1 MTKQLEGKKLLLLGG
16 VQPACQ
22 IVEEAHKMGVTVY
35 VTDYLAN
42 SPAKAIADKSFMVN
56 AMDVDAVVDLC
67 KAEGIDGLIT
77 GYVDSLL
84 PYAEMICNKLGFPF
98 WGNALNIEMCI
109 NKETFKEACEKSGL
123 PVVPWRKINRDN
135 YLCVGE
141 KIEFP
146 VVIKPVDNSGS
157 RGVFKCYDK
166 ESYAEFCL
174 KAFEFS
180 KCGVLLVERLM
191 NVHNEFSAYYMI
203 NHGKAILTG
212 MGDRF
217 VNIIDE
223 SIAPVGQGMQ
233 FPSKKLT
240 LWCEK
245 VDNAVQRFF
254 SDNLMNEGFIFIQ
267 GFHEEE
273 NFYIHEIGYRLNGG
287 FSYKIIE
294 HFSEYNQVQEL
305 IRFSLTGSVDANEVN
320 KSNPAFDGYGFIL
333 TFALQPGEIKE
344 ICGVDD
350 AAKVKGVIDFC
361 QLHNVGDRLV
371 AKGTTAQ
378 VFAYVLCAG
387 KTLEDLKLTI
397 KTVKNLVSVKDIE
410 GNELLYTSIDIER
423 IK

>member
-1 MTKQLEGKKLLLLGG
+1 
-16 VQPACQ
+16 
-22 IVEEAHKMGVTVY
+22 
-35 VTDYLAN
+35 
-42 SPAKAIADKSFMVN
+42 
-56 AMDVDAVVDLC
+56 
-67 KAEGIDGLIT
+67 
-77 GYVDSLL
+77 
-84 PYAEMICNKLGFPF
+84 
-98 WGNALNIEMCI
+98 
-109 NKETFKEACEKSGL
+109 
-123 PVVPWRKINRDN
+123 
-135 YLCVGE
+135 
-141 KIEFP
+141 
-146 VVIKPVDNSGS
+146 
-157 RGVFKCYDK
+157 
-166 ESYAEFCL
+166 
-174 KAFEFS
+174 
-180 KCGVLLVERLM
+180 M

-361 QLHNVGDRLV
+361 QLPCY
-371 AKGTTAQ
+371 A
-378 VFAYVLCAG
+378 
-387 KTLEDLKLTI
+387 LEK
-397 KTVKNLVSVKDIE
+397 K
-410 GNELLYTSIDIER
+410 R
-423 IK
+423 R